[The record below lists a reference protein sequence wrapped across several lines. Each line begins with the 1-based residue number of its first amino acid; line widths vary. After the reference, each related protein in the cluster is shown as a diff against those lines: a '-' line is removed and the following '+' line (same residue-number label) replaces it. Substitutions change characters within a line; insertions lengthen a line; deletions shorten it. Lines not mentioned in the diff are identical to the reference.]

1 MGIEPIPRSPVGGRG
16 FRSALVNAVRFGRYG
31 SRVGRGPL
39 TQGKRPISVTLR
51 MCYEFLDLCTDS
63 RVAIESKR

>member
-39 TQGKRPISVTLR
+39 TQGEPPDIGNAADVLRISRLVHGFQG
-51 MCYEFLDLCTDS
+51 CN
-63 RVAIESKR
+63 